1 MKKFLIFLI
10 SGAIVANACSQ
21 KLSLPDAVNIGLK
34 NSLDIQ
40 VSKNNVDIAV
50 IFNYVGMA
58 GALPVIAASGTD
70 NYAYA
75 GVNQHLN
82 TGEVIKRDGANANNL
97 QANLTAG
104 ILLYNGSRVLATRK
118 RLAELET
125 QSRDQLNSAV
135 QNLMASVMTAYFDVL
150 RQQGYTKTFEQ
161 AIDVARKKLTIVKTQ
176 MGVGLANNADL
187 FQSQVDLNNLLQAQQ
202 TQQVIVDQ
210 AKTELLRLLTLNTD
224 SAIIIDDSIQVDRDI
239 KLGDVL
245 SRLSSNPDILAADEQ
260 VRINQL
266 IIKETAAQRY
276 PTLRASTGYNYIGN
290 NAGAGQLLLNQSYGP
305 FVGLSLN
312 IPIYNGDIYKRQ
324 QKIADINAK
333 NATIQKEI
341 LMRDYSADVVKTFK
355 AYTVTLQELES
366 QRNNYRLAQQLL
378 DLVIQRFQFHQA
390 TILEVTQAQQS
401 FVTAAYSLVNYSFV
415 AKAAEIE
422 LKRVSSQLSL

>member
-1 MKKFLIFLI
+1 MKYLILFI
-10 SGAIVANACSQ
+10 SCTALAEVYGQ
-21 KLSLPDAVNIGLK
+21 KLSLSDAVNIGLK
-34 NSLDIQ
+34 NSLDVQ
-40 VSKNNVDIAV
+40 LSKNYVNIAE
-50 IFNYVGMA
+50 ISNYVGMA
-58 GALPVIAASGTD
+58 GGLPLITAAGAD

-75 GVNQHLN
+75 GVHQRLN
-82 TGEVIKRDGANANNL
+82 TGEVIQRNGANANNL

-104 ILLYNGSRVLATRK
+104 ILLYNGSRVMATRK

-125 QSRDQLNSAV
+125 QSRDQLNSSI
-135 QNLMASVMTAYFDVL
+135 QNVMASIMTAYFDVL
-150 RQQGYTKTFEQ
+150 RQQGYIKTFDQ

-187 FQSQVDLNNLLQAQQ
+187 FQSQVDLNNLLQAEQ
-202 TQQVIVDQ
+202 TQDVIVAQ
-210 AKTELLRLLTLNTD
+210 AKAELLRLLTLNTD
-224 SAIIIDDSIQVDRDI
+224 SAIVVEDSIQVDPDI
-239 KLGDVL
+239 RLGDVL

-276 PTLRASTGYNYIGN
+276 PVLKASTGYNYNGN

-305 FVGLSLN
+305 FIGLSLN

-324 QKIADINAK
+324 VKIADINAK

-341 LMRDYSADVVKTFK
+341 LLRDYSADVVKIFK

-366 QRNNYRLAQQLL
+366 QRNNYHLAQQLL

-422 LKRVSSQLSL
+422 LKRVASQLVL